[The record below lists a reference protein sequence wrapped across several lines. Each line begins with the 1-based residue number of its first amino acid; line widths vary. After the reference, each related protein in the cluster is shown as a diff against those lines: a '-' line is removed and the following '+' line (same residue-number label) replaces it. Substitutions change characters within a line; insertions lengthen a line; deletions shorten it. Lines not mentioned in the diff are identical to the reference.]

1 MCNNTNMNVSIRQLQ
16 IFEAVA
22 KTESFTRAAV
32 SLDMTQPAVSMQM
45 RQLEEFAN
53 GPLFERHGKNAVLT
67 SVGLTLYEH
76 VKKII
81 VQYQNMEAAMNEIKE
96 VHGGSITISAATTAN
111 HFISHMLA
119 GFSQHHENITFSL
132 DITNRERLVKQLQD
146 YVPDFVVMG
155 EPPAS
160 LKLVSEVIMQ
170 NPLVMIASPNHPLAK
185 KKNILMQEVMTEVLV
200 IREKGSGTRAT
211 IERHF
216 EKWGHKFLSSF
227 EMGSNEAIKHAVVA
241 GLGLGVV
248 SLHTIK
254 MELES
259 KNLVILDVKTLPI
272 MRHWHIVTRKG
283 KHLSPAAKAFR
294 AHILEEAQVYMN
306 SYNEVA
312 PSLARLDEQ
321 QTE

>member
-1 MCNNTNMNVSIRQLQ
+1 MYNNANMNVSIRQLQ

-45 RQLEEFAN
+45 RQLEEFAKA
-53 GPLFERHGKNAVLT
+53 PLFERQGKNAVLT

-81 VQYQNMEAAMNEIKE
+81 VQYQNMEAAMSEIKD
-96 VHGGSITISAATTAN
+96 VHEGSITISAATTAN

-119 GFSQHHENITFSL
+119 GFSQHHENIKFSL
-132 DITNRERLVKQLQD
+132 DITNRESLVKQLQD

-155 EPPAS
+155 EPPAT
-160 LKLVSEVIMQ
+160 LNLESEVIMP
-170 NPLVMIASPNHPLAK
+170 NPLVMIASPDHPLANK
-185 KKNILMQEVMTEVLV
+185 KKILMREVVTEVLV
-200 IREKGSGTRAT
+200 VREKGSGTRAT

-216 EKWGHKFLSSF
+216 EKNGYKFLSSF
-227 EMGSNEAIKHAVVA
+227 EMGSNEAVKHAVVA
-241 GLGLGVV
+241 GLGLGIV

-259 KNLVILDVKTLPI
+259 KNLVVLNVRGLPI
-272 MRHWHIVTRKG
+272 MRNWHIVTRKG

-294 AHILEEAQVYMN
+294 EHILDEAN
-306 SYNEVA
+306 SYLETYEFAAVDN
-312 PSLARLDEQ
+312 DEQ
-321 QTE
+321 A